1 VIGNARPWK
10 EIAKIVRIAKQSK
23 LKEPALN
30 LRKDRAASGAVA
42 QFGFFGNFRRLWQF
56 PRVLCSALKVLLP
69 LFLDA
74 LA

>member
-10 EIAKIVRIAKQSK
+10 EIVRIAKQSK

-30 LRKDRAASGAVA
+30 LRKDRAASSTIA
-42 QFGFFGNFRRLWQF
+42 QFGFLAIFGAYGNS
-56 PRVLCSALKVLLP
+56 SASSASLLKVLFP